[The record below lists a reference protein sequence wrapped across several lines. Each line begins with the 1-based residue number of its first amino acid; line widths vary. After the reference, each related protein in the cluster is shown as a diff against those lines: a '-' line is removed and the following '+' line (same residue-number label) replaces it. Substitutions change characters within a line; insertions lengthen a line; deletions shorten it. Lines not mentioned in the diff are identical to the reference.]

1 MTVRPARE
9 ADAAV
14 VTRIHERA
22 WSVSLSAAADPAW
35 VVDRP
40 FAEREAEWR
49 RAGRGEGA
57 SLWVAEDEAGRV
69 VGFVGAGPS
78 SGATAHGSDAT
89 GEVIVLFVDPDA
101 HRRGHGAALLAGAVE
116 ALRDAGCERAVVW
129 TLTDSPGSRAF
140 YAAQGWR
147 EDGGERRHPA
157 GFGETRYAQALR

>member
-9 ADAAV
+9 ADAAA

-49 RAGRGEGA
+49 RACRGEGA
-57 SLWVAEDEAGRV
+57 SLWVAEDEAGQV

-78 SGATAHGSDAT
+78 SGATAMMRSGSSAGTAT
-89 GEVIVLFVDPDA
+89 SAWWFQPSTSV
-101 HRRGHGAALLAGAVE
+101 R
-116 ALRDAGCERAVVW
+116 
-129 TLTDSPGSRAF
+129 
-140 YAAQGWR
+140 
-147 EDGGERRHPA
+147 
-157 GFGETRYAQALR
+157 